1 MKRTLFLFA
10 ALLLMM
16 TGFAGKTYAQEGV
29 KVGFRASP
37 LIGWATIVD
46 DSTKAKPEGLETK
59 AGLGFAFDFVLT
71 YGFSES
77 FAFKTGV
84 TIATKSARSSFS
96 ESYSDSTTSISSS
109 GESKVSF
116 TAIEIPI
123 GFKFRSPEIGDG
135 MYVVGHFG
143 VNPEINV
150 QNKVHSETTT
160 SVTVGGSTTT
170 TTDTDDLVDVDGINL
185 FTASFA
191 PGVGLDWEFD
201 WGMLEFAATYHW
213 GLLSYTNPD
222 KMNGQKSRINAI
234 SLNIGY
240 FF

>member
-1 MKRTLFLFA
+1 M
-10 ALLLMM
+10 LLLAV
-16 TGFAGKTYAQEGV
+16 TGFYGTAQAQEGI

-37 LIGWATIVD
+37 LVGWATTVD
-46 DSTKAKPEGLETK
+46 DSTKTKPEGLDTK

-84 TIATKSARSSFS
+84 TIATKSSKAES
-96 ESYSDSTTSISSS
+96 EFDLLGTNYKGTSTTN
-109 GESKVSF
+109 F
-116 TAIEIPI
+116 TAVEIPI

-135 MYVVGHFG
+135 MYIVGHFG
-143 VNPEINV
+143 LNPEFNV
-150 QNKVHSETTT
+150 QNKVKSEITVTPSGGSPTTT
-160 SVTVGGSTTT
+160 SQEQ
-170 TTDTDDLVDVDGINL
+170 VDVDGISL

-201 WGMLEFAATYHW
+201 WGMLEFAVTYHW
-213 GLLSYTNPD
+213 GLLSYTDPD
-222 KMNGQKSRINAI
+222 KFGGQRSRLNAI
-234 SLNIGY
+234 ALNIGY